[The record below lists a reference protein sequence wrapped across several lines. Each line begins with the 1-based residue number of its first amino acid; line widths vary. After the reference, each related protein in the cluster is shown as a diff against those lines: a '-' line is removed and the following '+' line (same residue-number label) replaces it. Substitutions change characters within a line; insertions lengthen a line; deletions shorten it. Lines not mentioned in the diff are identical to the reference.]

1 MIAVHLLYTAGMQS
15 QGKKENPEY
24 GAKEFQTGAREI
36 V

>member
-1 MIAVHLLYTAGMQS
+1 MIAVHWLNTAGMQS
-15 QGKKENPEY
+15 EGKEENPEY